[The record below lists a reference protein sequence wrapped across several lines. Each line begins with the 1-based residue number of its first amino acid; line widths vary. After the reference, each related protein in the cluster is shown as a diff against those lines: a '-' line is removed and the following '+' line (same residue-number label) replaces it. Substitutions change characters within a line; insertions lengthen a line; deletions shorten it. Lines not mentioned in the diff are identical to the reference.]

1 MSSKSF
7 IADLDR
13 HGTVAY
19 FCHKPMV
26 LAALHEA
33 TNTIYPAIYG
43 WELELS
49 HVILRWLDSP
59 NAVNY
64 SSHLRSDNL
73 GVSGEGR
80 ANLVAVFLFFIF
92 RLLVM
97 GGKRSCV
104 FSGFYLKADFQLKMK
119 NGLVVTPSIT
129 PFFDS
134 PSLWDWLISSRA
146 GHWER
151 LVYSSS
157 YRHELRKF
165 QFPSARYFAW
175 AAIFFFMI
183 LSPVPKSCSWTWLR

>member
-19 FCHKPMV
+19 FCHQPMV

-104 FSGFYLKADFQLKMK
+104 FSGFSSEGRLPIENEEWVSCHSFYNPVFRFSFLMGLTDIISGRTLGTARIFEQLSTWIEKIPVSVGTLLCLSCYLFLHDPL
-119 NGLVVTPSIT
+119 T
-129 PFFDS
+129 
-134 PSLWDWLISSRA
+134 
-146 GHWER
+146 
-151 LVYSSS
+151 
-157 YRHELRKF
+157 
-165 QFPSARYFAW
+165 
-175 AAIFFFMI
+175 
-183 LSPVPKSCSWTWLR
+183 CSEKL